1 MMTTPNPAQRK
12 TYRLMKVVITAGIT
26 CLIVGW
32 LLWAHF
38 HGGVG
43 SHFILRNK
51 DLPEI
56 SNWWGGLLL
65 PVLTWLLLGSIEK
78 RLTKQETSLLQPK
91 DQHFKILGLF
101 LLGLLLGVSISVA
114 FAYDYKPFLDNVL
127 FIILLLSLLVP
138 IYFAELILGFILG
151 MTYTFGVV
159 LPTIFILLFGAIGF
173 PLYRFIRPLLFRLPR
188 LFRR

>member
-1 MMTTPNPAQRK
+1 MITTPNPAQRK
-12 TYRLMKVVITAGIT
+12 SYRLMKVVITAGIT

-38 HGGVG
+38 HAGVG
-43 SHFILRNK
+43 SHFILQNK

-65 PVLTWLLLGSIEK
+65 PVLTWLLLGTIEK
-78 RLTKQETSLLQPK
+78 RLARQETDLVQPK
-91 DQHFKILGLF
+91 EQQFKILGLF
-101 LLGLLLGVSISVA
+101 LLGLLLGVSIAIA

-127 FIILLLSLLVP
+127 YIILLLSLLVP
-138 IYFAELILGFILG
+138 IYFAEFILGFILG

-159 LPTIFILLFGAIGF
+159 LPTIFMLVCGAIGF
-173 PLYRFIRPLLFRLPR
+173 LLYRFIRPLLLRLPR
-188 LFRR
+188 LLRK